1 MPKFIVTVIKTESYS
16 TDIKIEAPT
25 LAQAES
31 MAEDDAREEL
41 LNWKYSETEWA
52 SFGEQIDEKA

>member
-16 TDIKIEAPT
+16 TDIEIEAPT

-31 MAEDDAREEL
+31 MAEDDAQTRPVDWSYE
-41 LNWKYSETEWA
+41 ETEWT
-52 SFGEQIDEKA
+52 SYGEQIHETE